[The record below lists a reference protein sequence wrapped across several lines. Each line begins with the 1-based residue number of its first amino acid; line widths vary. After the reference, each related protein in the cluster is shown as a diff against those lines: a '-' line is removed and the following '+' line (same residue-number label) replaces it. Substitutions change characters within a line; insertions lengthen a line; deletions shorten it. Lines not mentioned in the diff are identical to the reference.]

1 MAPRRRSPVTAAF
14 IAGVVAAFIVYF
26 IQHTFFSHLH
36 LPAPPAPHD
45 GSAMHAVLAKPPPA
59 RAATPPKP
67 PPTPPAPTAP
77 RAAANPPD
85 RRSCVDSSSWFHDDP
100 KKDCAYLAVAAT
112 TKSWKHKCSWRDAGG
127 VKGWAACPGACRK
140 ECRRTCA
147 PRPSVRCAAAR
158 APPPS
163 ASAPQHVLLEGL
175 AARLGAPNVSMHRS
189 LAAIAARRG
198 NASLDAAARQ
208 RQLCGLLDGPT
219 RRPPGSCGP
228 RWFFVPDTRKDM
240 PFVREEIAALG
251 LCAYSKKKAPP
262 DGSVD
267 VFFGHDFPPWNRSW
281 ARPLSPAF
289 ADGAVVGGGVLPGA
303 SDLGAKQAMTELYRD
318 CVDDVESGRRR
329 AALCPRLGGRG
340 LLVSFDVNGE
350 EVVDWRHDR
359 FESSKKARLRA
370 RDVPRLAKLR
380 GEIQRF
386 LHEREGL
393 ESSAW
398 IVKPQSRLAAGLHQS
413 RGMHL
418 ARLDHAAD
426 LASDGA
432 FLAWIAKNMK
442 RGECDDGSV
451 LDVPHRKYCARRK
464 VVFQNFVEDVS
475 EIFGR
480 KYDVRVW
487 ALVTSVDPLR
497 VHVLRHGLTKIASTT
512 RRSVA
517 NGTYGAVKPLED
529 DCAHIKLLMNPS
541 CGVKSV
547 AQFTAGME
555 PDGYPKST
563 ASRAFTERATFGP
576 RAYRGAASTRA
587 GNEALLASTTWP
599 RVEGLLTKVLLRS
612 RDELRARGAEA
623 AELEARTRGG
633 GAPVAA
639 RTSPAAMLSP
649 DFVLDRRGVPHLE
662 EINHKGLIIGENGDD
677 GGADII
683 FTDYGALRSLLQIAG
698 VDDFPEAPA
707 YADKLDAA
715 ICAFCG
721 SRDGKPKCA
730 ADEVAAMAR
739 AVHEEAHAGPDW
751 YRLYPPLTCHAR
763 DGTCAPPAPPRSKG
777 GRGGEAASDWP
788 DQFKLTEAHLA
799 AFVESRLD
807 KAVREFLEATDTSRI
822 HGRVVVP
829 GHGRWPPR

>member
-1 MAPRRRSPVTAAF
+1 MV
-14 IAGVVAAFIVYF
+14 
-26 IQHTFFSHLH
+26 Q
-36 LPAPPAPHD
+36 
-45 GSAMHAVLAKPPPA
+45 
-59 RAATPPKP
+59 
-67 PPTPPAPTAP
+67 
-77 RAAANPPD
+77 
-85 RRSCVDSSSWFHDDP
+85 
-100 KKDCAYLAVAAT
+100 
-112 TKSWKHKCSWRDAGG
+112 
-127 VKGWAACPGACRK
+127 
-140 ECRRTCA
+140 
-147 PRPSVRCAAAR
+147 
-158 APPPS
+158 
-163 ASAPQHVLLEGL
+163 
-175 AARLGAPNVSMHRS
+175 
-189 LAAIAARRG
+189 
-198 NASLDAAARQ
+198 
-208 RQLCGLLDGPT
+208 
-219 RRPPGSCGP
+219 
-228 RWFFVPDTRKDM
+228 
-240 PFVREEIAALG
+240 
-251 LCAYSKKKAPP
+251 APP

-289 ADGAVVGGGVLPGA
+289 ADGGVVGGGVLPGA

-329 AALCPRLGGRG
+329 AALCPRLAGRG

-350 EVVDWRHDR
+350 EVVDWRRDR
-359 FESSKKARLRA
+359 FDARKGAAAGPR
-370 RDVPRLAKLR
+370 RPRLAKLR
-380 GEIQRF
+380 GEIQKY

-418 ARLDHAAD
+418 ARLDHGAD

-432 FLAWIAKNMK
+432 FFAWIARNMK

-517 NGTYGAVKPLED
+517 NGTFGAVKPLED

-541 CGVKSV
+541 CGVTSV
-547 AQFTAGME
+547 AQ
-555 PDGYPKST
+555 
-563 ASRAFTERATFGP
+563 
-576 RAYRGAASTRA
+576 
-587 GNEALLASTTWP
+587 
-599 RVEGLLTKVLLRS
+599 
-612 RDELRARGAEA
+612 
-623 AELEARTRGG
+623 
-633 GAPVAA
+633 
-639 RTSPAAMLSP
+639 
-649 DFVLDRRGVPHLE
+649 GVPHLE
-662 EINHKGLIIGENGDD
+662 EINHKGLIIGENGDDQFGIHTGND

-721 SRDGKPKCA
+721 SRDGTPKCA

-763 DGTCAPPAPPRSKG
+763 DGTCAPPAPPRSAG
-777 GRGGEAASDWP
+777 GRPASDWP

-807 KAVREFLEATDTSRI
+807 RVVREFLEATDTSLI

>member
-1 MAPRRRSPVTAAF
+1 
-14 IAGVVAAFIVYF
+14 
-26 IQHTFFSHLH
+26 
-36 LPAPPAPHD
+36 
-45 GSAMHAVLAKPPPA
+45 
-59 RAATPPKP
+59 
-67 PPTPPAPTAP
+67 
-77 RAAANPPD
+77 
-85 RRSCVDSSSWFHDDP
+85 
-100 KKDCAYLAVAAT
+100 
-112 TKSWKHKCSWRDAGG
+112 
-127 VKGWAACPGACRK
+127 
-140 ECRRTCA
+140 
-147 PRPSVRCAAAR
+147 
-158 APPPS
+158 
-163 ASAPQHVLLEGL
+163 
-175 AARLGAPNVSMHRS
+175 
-189 LAAIAARRG
+189 
-198 NASLDAAARQ
+198 
-208 RQLCGLLDGPT
+208 
-219 RRPPGSCGP
+219 
-228 RWFFVPDTRKDM
+228 M
-240 PFVREEIAALG
+240 PFVREEMAALG

-289 ADGAVVGGGVLPGA
+289 ADGGVVGGGVLPGA

-329 AALCPRLGGRG
+329 AALCPRLAGRG

-359 FESSKKARLRA
+359 FDAREKARLRA

-380 GEIQRF
+380 GEIQKF

-432 FLAWIAKNMK
+432 FLAWIARNMK

-512 RRSVA
+512 RRSVE
-517 NGTYGAVKPLED
+517 NGTFGAVKPLED

-555 PDGYPKST
+555 PEGYPKST

-612 RDELRARGAEA
+612 RDKLRARGAEA
-623 AELEARTRGG
+623 ADLEARTRGG

-677 GGADII
+677 QFGIHTGNDGGADII

-721 SRDGKPKCA
+721 SRDGTPKP
-730 ADEVAAMAR
+730 
-739 AVHEEAHAGPDW
+739 
-751 YRLYPPLTCHAR
+751 
-763 DGTCAPPAPPRSKG
+763 
-777 GRGGEAASDWP
+777 ASDWP

-807 KAVREFLEATDTSRI
+807 RVVREFLEATDTSLI